1 VPWYW
6 TDDLSRI
13 LFSEGLIS
21 KQAAVQLE
29 TSPVAIRRVETSLE
43 EAVRGMVDDDEVP
56 LAA

>member
-1 VPWYW
+1 MPWYW

-13 LFSEGLIS
+13 LFSEGLVS
-21 KQAAVQLE
+21 KQAAAQLE

-43 EAVRGMVDDDEVP
+43 EAMGGMVDDDEVS